1 MNLFANMGIERRTR
15 IGILGM
21 PNGVIYS
28 CPNVSSTRSIG
39 SEDDDYQLINRV
51 VALVWCVFQVCG
63 DLGC

>member
-28 CPNVSSTRSIG
+28 PPNVNSTRSMAVTLPIII
-39 SEDDDYQLINRV
+39 S
-51 VALVWCVFQVCG
+51 
-63 DLGC
+63 